1 MIRIWKSSQGLLGLL
16 QGFSENELGKIVSV
30 IIWELYILQVWC
42 HLNKFSSFSAC
53 LHFVGKFIIFILSP
67 DVVVQSCSINIAGKQ
82 RQSPDLVKLPKNNT
96 SWNDIIIEIFQ
107 NFSKYFD
114 CADQPNDK
122 KREAEKLTYING
134 FTESE

>member
-1 MIRIWKSSQGLLGLL
+1 MKKLPRITRAVTGFLREWILENCVSNHLGSSYFTGLVPSKQL
-16 QGFSENELGKIVSV
+16 FK
-30 IIWELYILQVWC
+30 
-42 HLNKFSSFSAC
+42 FSAC
-53 LHFVGKFIIFILSP
+53 PHFVGKFIIFILSP

-114 CADQPNDK
+114 YADQPNYK
-122 KREAEKLTYING
+122 KREAEKLTYKNG

>member
-1 MIRIWKSSQGLLGLL
+1 MEKLPRITRAVTGFLRERILENCFSNHLGSAYFTGLVPSKQL
-16 QGFSENELGKIVSV
+16 FK
-30 IIWELYILQVWC
+30 
-42 HLNKFSSFSAC
+42 FSAC
-53 LHFVGKFIIFILSP
+53 RHFVGKFIIFIRSP
-67 DVVVQSCSINIAGKQ
+67 DVVVRRCSIKIVGKQ
-82 RQSPDLVKLPKNNT
+82 RQSPNLVKLPKNIT

-114 CADQPNDK
+114 CADQPNYK